1 MSTSDQTVV
10 AVMSFEGDK
19 IVREIPATSTR
30 NAEIVDRALQHN
42 LNHDLFYSRTFTAQE
57 LSEFKASQAQ
67 EESALRP
74 RPR

>member
-10 AVMSFEGDK
+10 AVMSFEGK

-30 NAEIVDRALQHN
+30 NAEIVHRGLQHN
-42 LNHDLFYSRTFTAQE
+42 LNHDLFYSHTFTAQE

-74 RPR
+74 RPG